1 MEHLTKKIT
10 FIREADR
17 LKAILRRTSI
27 GDRSRNENSAEH
39 SWHLALMVLV
49 LESDLP
55 SSLDIHHVV
64 RMLIV
69 HDLVEIDAGDTF
81 AFDAVG
87 HADKAERE
95 RVAADRIFGLL
106 PDPLTR
112 ELRTLWEEFEAGASP
127 EARVAVALDRFGA
140 LLQNTQQ
147 DDGGTWRSHGISRDA
162 VMRRMDPIREGVPE
176 LWSYVIETI
185 DRCVARG
192 HIS

>member
-1 MEHLTKKIT
+1 MEQLNQKIA

-39 SWHLALMVLV
+39 SWHLTLMVLV

-106 PDPLTR
+106 PDPLTGQ
-112 ELRTLWEEFEAGASP
+112 LRTLWEEFEAGASP

-147 DDGGTWRSHGISRDA
+147 DDGGTWRSHGISRNA
-162 VMRRMDPIREGVPE
+162 VMRRMDPIREGVPA
-176 LWSYVIETI
+176 LWPYVIETI